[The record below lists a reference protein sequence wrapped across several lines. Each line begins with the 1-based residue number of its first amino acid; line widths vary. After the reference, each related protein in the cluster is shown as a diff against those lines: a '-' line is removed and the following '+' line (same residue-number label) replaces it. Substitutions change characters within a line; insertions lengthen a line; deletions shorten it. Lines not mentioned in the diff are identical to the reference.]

1 MHETERLSA
10 LIGDIYDAALD
21 STLWVNVLGKT
32 KDFVGGQAA
41 ALAWKDAAT
50 KRGDSYY
57 ADAGGISP
65 HYRQLYFDKYIKLD
79 PCTTGQF
86 FAQIGEPV
94 GTADLVP
101 YEEFVQSRF
110 YKEWA
115 EPQALVDF
123 ALALLD
129 KSASSISFLGLF
141 RHKRHGLLDDETR
154 RRMRLVAPHFR
165 RAILISNVIDHQGA
179 EAAALADTFDGIS
192 AGMFL
197 VDAAGRIVHANA
209 SGHAMLDKTDVL
221 RASGGS
227 LVSNDPQADQILAD
241 TFSMASNGDAAL
253 GVKGV
258 AVPIVALNG
267 EQYVAH
273 ALPLTSGARRQGGS
287 SYRATVALF
296 VHKRALPTPSP
307 LEAIASAYKLT
318 PMELRVLLAIVEVG
332 GVPEVA
338 DALGI
343 AETTVKTHLG
353 RVFAK
358 TDTGRQADL
367 VKLVAGFSSPLI
379 K

>member
-1 MHETERLSA
+1 MPEMERLST

-21 STLWVNVLGKT
+21 PSLWVNVLGKT

-57 ADAGGISP
+57 VDAGGISP
-65 HYRQLYFDKYIKLD
+65 HYHQLYFDKYIKLD

-86 FAQIGEPV
+86 FAQIGEPI

-115 EPQALVDF
+115 QPQALVDF
-123 ALALLD
+123 ALTLLD

-154 RRMRLVAPHFR
+154 YRMRLVAPHFR
-165 RAILISNVIDHQGA
+165 RAILISKVIDHREA
-179 EAAALADTFDGIS
+179 EAAVLADTFDGIG

-197 VDAAGRIVHANA
+197 VDATGRIVHANS

-227 LVSNDPQADQILAD
+227 LVSNDPQADQTLAD
-241 TFSMASNGDAAL
+241 TFATAKSGDAAL
-253 GVKGV
+253 GIKGV
-258 AVPIVALNG
+258 AVPIVAVNG
-267 EQYVAH
+267 ERYVAH
-273 ALPLTSGARRQGGS
+273 ALPLTSGARRHGGS
-287 SYRATVALF
+287 SYKATVALF
-296 VHKRALPTPSP
+296 VHRAALQTPSP
-307 LEAIASAYKLT
+307 PEAIAKAYKIT
-318 PMELRVLLAIVEVG
+318 PMELRVLLGIVEIG

-338 DALGI
+338 EALGV
-343 AETTVKTHLG
+343 AESTVKTHLG
-353 RVFAK
+353 RIYAK
-358 TDTGRQADL
+358 TGGSRQADL
-367 VKLVAGFSSPLI
+367 VKLVAGFSNPLI